1 MSEGHYFTFGIC
13 RIFHWKNTLVSST
26 PHQNFAVA
34 SVSLPLDMSERV
46 LLVPIFYGKCAAPLC
61 AGLPAA
67 GLLRVPGLRAMGGR
81 HLLGPL
87 PSAFDRAV
95 FGLRRFAVAE
105 HDDPT

>member
-46 LLVPIFYGKCAAPLC
+46 LLVPIFYGKYAARLC

-67 GLLRVPGLRAMGGR
+67 GLLRVPGLRAMGVR
-81 HLLGPL
+81 HLWARFLLHLSGPCL
-87 PSAFDRAV
+87 ACGGVR
-95 FGLRRFAVAE
+95 
-105 HDDPT
+105 